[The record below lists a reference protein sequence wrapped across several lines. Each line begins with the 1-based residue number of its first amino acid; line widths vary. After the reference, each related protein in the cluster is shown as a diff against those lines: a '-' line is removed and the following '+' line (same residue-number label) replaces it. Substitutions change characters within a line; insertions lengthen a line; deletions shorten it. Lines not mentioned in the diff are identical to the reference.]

1 MKEVIVSVLK
11 PVAKFC
17 FELVNKVTPDM
28 ALIIYVVLMALLA
41 LWVITLKQEGV
52 REDGGGRYK
61 FWQDLRT
68 GAVVILLLQ
77 IIIYLIFR

>member
-1 MKEVIVSVLK
+1 MKEMIVSTLK

-28 ALIIYVVLMALLA
+28 AIVIYVVLMALLA
-41 LWVITLKQEGV
+41 LWVMTLKQEGV
-52 REDGGGRYK
+52 NQNGGGRYR

-68 GAVVILLLQ
+68 SAVVILVLQ

>member
-41 LWVITLKQEGV
+41 LWVMTLKQEGV
-52 REDGGGRYK
+52 REDGGGRYR

-68 GAVVILLLQ
+68 GAVVILVLQ

>member
-1 MKEVIVSVLK
+1 MKEAIVSVLK
-11 PVAKFC
+11 PVAELC
-17 FELVNKVTPDM
+17 FKIVNKVSTDS
-28 ALIIYVVLMALLA
+28 ALIIYVLLMALLA
-41 LWVITLKQEGV
+41 LWVMTLKQEGV
-52 REDGGGRYK
+52 REDGGGRYR

>member
-11 PVAKFC
+11 PVAEFC

-28 ALIIYVVLMALLA
+28 AIVIYVVLMALLA
-41 LWVITLKQEGV
+41 LWVMTLKQEGI
-52 REDGGGRYK
+52 REDGRGRYR

-68 GAVVILLLQ
+68 GAVVILVLQ